1 MEKYFKTLS
10 HDVQVSIL
18 NKVYYSQPKELL
30 EDIKDFVK
38 YKHYIANYVIDDA
51 TLVRDLFFYYN
62 DNYLYGQPK
71 AIVPEFT
78 YNNIQKMKRL
88 FIINN
93 NESKYFQYY
102 QYLCF
107 HDMYSD
113 NNFSKLINRYLGC
126 LTPKER
132 KEFFEN
138 TYFV

>member
-10 HDVQVSIL
+10 HDVQLSIL

-30 EDIKDFVK
+30 TDIKDFVN

-93 NESKYFQYY
+93 NESKFFQYY